1 MDTELEASLKTYE
14 VSFALLPLVSKS
26 QPKAQGAAS
35 DSPAAP
41 KNQTTYGS
49 AKGGKKA
56 TFRPKP
62 YSAKGKGKGKSQ
74 SKGFQK
80 KSGKLE
86 VPHRLLMVH
95 QFVLILLSNVVA
107 KLWLKDPVARRDT
120 TYAAF
125 AMGRCV

>member
-1 MDTELEASLKTYE
+1 MDLPKEARKQLSGQSHTQQR
-14 VSFALLPLVSKS
+14 V
-26 QPKAQGAAS
+26 KARA
-35 DSPAAP
+35 
-41 KNQTTYGS
+41 
-49 AKGGKKA
+49 
-56 TFRPKP
+56 
-62 YSAKGKGKGKSQ
+62 KSQ